1 MGLGTAAS
9 LACLP
14 LPAACRGAVLC
25 DQSSELRQTL
35 EQLGGTGALPSAC
48 KTSRC
53 HPAFCSSPTEA
64 RACGEMA
71 REGIDGCHAEVGVPK
86 LALDHIERYLQ
97 GIDIAE
103 IVEIARA
110 RRDPVIPAAA
120 ALVPHA

>member
-1 MGLGTAAS
+1 
-9 LACLP
+9 
-14 LPAACRGAVLC
+14 
-25 DQSSELRQTL
+25 
-35 EQLGGTGALPSAC
+35 
-48 KTSRC
+48 
-53 HPAFCSSPTEA
+53 
-64 RACGEMA
+64 
-71 REGIDGCHAEVGVPK
+71 VPK